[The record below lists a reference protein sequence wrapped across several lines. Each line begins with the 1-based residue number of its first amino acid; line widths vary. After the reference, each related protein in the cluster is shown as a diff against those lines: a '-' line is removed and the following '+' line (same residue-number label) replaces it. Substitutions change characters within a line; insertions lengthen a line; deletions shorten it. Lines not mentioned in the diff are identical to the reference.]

1 MKPTVGHETLD
12 SCNFLQSEQTLTRS
26 WVSTV
31 LREYILSELWEA
43 RLSKSLMGMA
53 LHMVNMNTT
62 GATEREQ
69 GEQF

>member
-1 MKPTVGHETLD
+1 M
-12 SCNFLQSEQTLTRS
+12 S
-26 WVSTV
+26 WVSNV

-53 LHMVNMNTT
+53 LHMANMYTT
-62 GATEREQ
+62 GATKREQ